1 MPDNEP
7 YIVGSMFGEYHSL
20 CTLKTSIVDF
30 RKEKELLILMQ
41 IPTPAQFSTVI
52 IEQTIYHKSL
62 TIFVTYTLYRVYL
75 DIARI
80 ELAAFTVVVCTDWQ
94 CQFEKIKIKMLSV

>member
-7 YIVGSMFGEYHSL
+7 YIIGNMFGEYHSL

-30 RKEKELLILMQ
+30 RKEKEFCSLYKSQYFWFLGKSPHMPSSPLWPFIG
-41 IPTPAQFSTVI
+41 
-52 IEQTIYHKSL
+52 QTIYYKSL

-94 CQFEKIKIKMLSV
+94 